1 MARGRTRRGGWRGE
15 IEQSSYWQCQ
25 RNIYWWWPHVSVLWE
40 AVGIWSVP
48 KKGCSSSPL
57 SDSLSLSRS
66 AFWSLVSRKK
76 WRRWKV
82 SRKRTRTARVTFSSG
97 PDKWKFMTHVSWKV
111 AKNRGRLHVYWR
123 LKDIN
128 LFWKTIWPL
137 LLILFQEISKSGK
150 NISVE
155 ERSAEFIYL
164 PFLCRCRKQ
173 ISEH

>member
-1 MARGRTRRGGWRGE
+1 
-15 IEQSSYWQCQ
+15 
-25 RNIYWWWPHVSVLWE
+25 
-40 AVGIWSVP
+40 
-48 KKGCSSSPL
+48 
-57 SDSLSLSRS
+57 
-66 AFWSLVSRKK
+66 
-76 WRRWKV
+76 
-82 SRKRTRTARVTFSSG
+82 
-97 PDKWKFMTHVSWKV
+97 MTHVSWKV